1 LSAETNVKEE
11 DFQTGSVATISFA
24 HAIHD
29 TYTGSLPP
37 LLPILIE
44 KFTLTNTAAG
54 LLSVFVQIPSLIQ
67 PWIGYLVDHHNL
79 KWMVIMAPAIT
90 GVAMSLLGIVSSYR
104 SLALFLL
111 IAGLSSAALHAVG
124 PALGSNHSG
133 TRLGK
138 GMSFWMVAGEMGRAL
153 GPVVVVTAIGF
164 LGLEGMP
171 WLMVGGMIASVFL
184 YIKLRSLTSSS
195 HDIRTHKAHWKNA
208 LDSIKK
214 VLVPVSILVFSRS
227 FVTSA
232 LSTYLPTYLTNQG
245 ATLLL
250 AGASLT
256 ILEIA
261 GMAGALLAGPLSD
274 RFGRQLML
282 LISYIATPI
291 FMILFIYANDLWRIP
306 LLILLGFFAI
316 SITPVIMAIVMENA
330 ADNRFFANGIYMV
343 ISFVLQA
350 LTILLVG
357 LVSDWLNL
365 RLTFLISAFFLTLG
379 LPAIFLLPKSMR

>member
-1 LSAETNVKEE
+1 MNAETNVNEK

-67 PWIGYLVDHHNL
+67 PWIGYLADHHNL

-153 GPVVVVTAIGF
+153 GPVVVVAAIGF
-164 LGLEGMP
+164 LRLEGMP
-171 WLMVGGMIASVFL
+171 WLMVGGIIASVFL

-195 HDIRTHKAHWKNA
+195 HDISTQKAHWKNA

-227 FVTSA
+227 FATSA
-232 LSTYLPTYLTNQG
+232 LSTYLPTYLKSQG
-245 ATLLL
+245 ATLLI
-250 AGASLT
+250 AGVSLT

-261 GMAGALLAGPLSD
+261 GMVGALLAGPLSD
-274 RFGRQLML
+274 RFGRQLLL
-282 LISYIATPI
+282 LISYVATPI
-291 FMILFIYANDLWRIP
+291 FMVLFIYANALWRIP

-343 ISFVLQA
+343 ISFILQA

-357 LVSDWLNL
+357 LVSDWLDL